1 VIEFVSTFENIPT
14 NIISG
19 FLGAGKTTAIQH
31 LLKHKPASENW
42 AVIVNEFGQVGVDG
56 ALLETEGVSIKEIPG
71 GCLCC
76 VGSQS
81 LSVGLNQI
89 IRTVKPQRI
98 LIEPTGLGHPAK
110 LIESLTGEFYKSV
123 LDLKAVINLID
134 ARNLNDSRY
143 LENETFVDQ
152 SSLADILVATKLDTY
167 SEDDKKNFLKYAMS
181 FKPAKR
187 QVAMVEH
194 GQLELRWLDLSRLQK
209 KSDENNPVIKKLSGV
224 YQIHAQAHSQAHSQA
239 HHKTATEKNR
249 DNADWQMRLGNAN
262 GYYSAGWK
270 LADSTVLVHD
280 KLLKLLESVLLQV
293 GVERVKGV
301 VNTDRGWL
309 SINLTQ
315 SEQEIQSSDARTF
328 SVLEIISA
336 DQIDADKLDSN
347 LRASSNTFKVK
358 V

>member
-1 VIEFVSTFENIPT
+1 VSTFENIPT

-19 FLGAGKTTAIQH
+19 FLGAGKTTAIKY

-42 AVIVNEFGQVGVDG
+42 AVIVNEFGQIGVDG

-89 IRTVKPQRI
+89 IRRVKPQRI

-134 ARNLNDSRY
+134 GRNLNDSRY
-143 LENETFVDQ
+143 LSNETFVDQ
-152 SSLADILVATKLDTY
+152 SNLADILVASKLDTY
-167 SEDDKKNFLKYAMS
+167 SEDDKNCFLKYAMS
-181 FKPAKR
+181 FEPAKR
-187 QVAMVEH
+187 EVAMVEY
-194 GQLELRWLDLSRLQK
+194 GQLQLHWLDFLRVQK
-209 KSDENNPVIKKLSGV
+209 QPVKKKPVIKKLAGIS
-224 YQIHAQAHSQAHSQA
+224 QIHSHS
-239 HHKTATEKNR
+239 HHKATTEQAT
-249 DNADWQMRLGNAN
+249 DSPDWQLLQGYAN
-262 GYYSAGWK
+262 GYFSAGWK
-270 LADSTVLVHD
+270 LNHSTVLTQN
-280 KLLKLLESVLLQV
+280 KLLKLLKSILSQV

-301 VNTDRGWL
+301 VNTDTGWL

-315 SEQEIQSSDARTF
+315 SEQELQNCEARKF

-336 DQIDADKLDSN
+336 NKIDAAKLDQDL
-347 LRASSNTFKVK
+347 LRSRQS
-358 V
+358 